1 MSFFDAGITLPP
13 MVIDDTKLPSFV
25 QDFNGYAIEGD
36 MPYANTGDVV
46 LCITGDGKI
55 IKTTLCSQFLKLS
68 IPVCRTNL
76 SAANCTWQPKVRV
89 QNSATLQ
96 SLLLPTQMM

>member
-55 IKTTLCSQFLKLS
+55 INALFSIFKLS

-76 SAANCTWQPKVRV
+76 SAASCLR
-89 QNSATLQ
+89 SAVEKGPRGPHGIYIAL
-96 SLLLPTQMM
+96 SKG